1 MRDPMRSNMA
11 LFAVFSAVTF
21 MILASTWFAQVKK
34 QDPVVI
40 NGTIESVAKNFALMA
55 VNELP
60 ILLSSTTTV
69 LDEKGNSLMLSDL
82 KPKRPVRVEAIQTKE
97 GYQAVRI
104 VIRSVK
110 EP

>member
-1 MRDPMRSNMA
+1 MRDSLLPIVA
-11 LFAVFSAVTF
+11 LCVTVCVVMVFIFPSSSSAQ
-21 MILASTWFAQVKK
+21 AKK
-34 QDPVVI
+34 QGSVVI
-40 NGTIESVAKNFALMA
+40 SGTIESIAKDYALMA

-82 KPKRPVRVEAIQTKE
+82 KPKRHVRVEAIQTKE

-110 EP
+110 

>member
-1 MRDPMRSNMA
+1 MRDPVRPIMA
-11 LFAVFSAVTF
+11 LCVTLSVVMVLIF
-21 MILASTWFAQVKK
+21 PSTGSAQVKK
-34 QDPVVI
+34 QGPVVI
-40 NGTIESVAKNFALMA
+40 SGTIESIAKDYALMA

-82 KPKRPVRVEAIQTKE
+82 KPKRHVRVEAIQTKE

-110 EP
+110 KP

>member
-1 MRDPMRSNMA
+1 MKDPVRSNMA
-11 LFAVFSAVTF
+11 LFAAFSAVTF
-21 MILASTWFAQVKK
+21 LILASAGFAQVKK
-34 QDPVVI
+34 QGPVVI
-40 NGTIESVAKNFALMA
+40 SGTIESIAKDYALMA

-60 ILLSSTTTV
+60 ILLFSTTTV

-82 KPKRPVRVEAIQTKE
+82 KPKRHVRVEAIQTKE

-110 EP
+110 KP